1 VCAPESGRGV
11 EAVFAAAYHPRLVSL
26 LTWLADEFSSPV
38 RARGREYFQDGCV
51 FSLTRSGGIVRAKIS
66 GTREYSVRVDLRG
79 APSSIRME
87 CNCPFATDRDEPCKH
102 IWAALLEANSRG
114 LLEGSD
120 VTAHE
125 SADGKTHEHEHKP
138 RSARTATWQ
147 RHIRRL
153 REAMGSERYEQ
164 RRGAWPADRRLIYVI
179 DIESTMNDSW
189 GVVLE
194 LWTQAQQ
201 RDGQWAAPKRMTL
214 DEQTWLAIPDET
226 DRQIA
231 HLLLGA
237 HGGHGYGMNL
247 GSGNVRRFVVP
258 PEAYDLTLK
267 TICQTGRCM
276 ILPTRDKR
284 EAMQAVTWDDGPP
297 WEFVLRLRIEGE
309 LAHLAGEFRRGEQMM
324 ALNEPALVLSGGVL
338 VTEGRVAKLNH
349 HGAWTILAS
358 LRDGLDVKAPAAKAM
373 DVLSELYAMP
383 RLPPIE
389 MPADID
395 LTESRGAPKP
405 RLTIRGASRDVPSNA
420 KEGLLS
426 AEVAFDYDGHIIP
439 ADGAPIGIIDEP
451 NRRIVRRDIDAEENA
466 VKRLEAIGFHL
477 EWDWDSQP
485 LKRRLVL
492 LARKLPVV
500 VPQLIREGWHIEAE
514 GKLYRQA
521 GKFNVRVSSG
531 IDWFELDATVD
542 FGGTE
547 FSLPQLLA
555 ALKRGEQTVTL
566 DDGTVGILPEEWL
579 KKYAPLA
586 ELASEADD
594 NSLRFTASQVG
605 FLDALISD
613 MPEVRVD
620 ETFERARQQLRSF
633 EGVRPLDAPGGF
645 VGELRPYQRD
655 GLGWL
660 QFLNQ
665 FRFGGC
671 LADDMG
677 LGKTIQVLA
686 LLEARR
692 AEKAGPSL
700 VVVPKSLVWNWEQEA
715 ARFTPSLRVLAHSG
729 AQRLRS
735 TEHFENYDLVIT
747 TYGTLR
753 RDAGFFKDT
762 TFDYA
767 ILDEAQAIK
776 NADTESAKAARL
788 LRANH
793 RLAMSGTPIEN
804 HLGEL
809 WSLFEFL
816 NPGLLGGAR
825 VFKSITTGQANGKPD
840 TRTRQ
845 ILAKALRPFILRRTK
860 QQVASDLPEKTEQT
874 IFCELEPAQRQLY
887 DELRDHYRQ
896 SLLGRIDEVG
906 INKSKMHVLEALLR
920 LRQAA
925 CHPGLIDQARSNEPS
940 AKIDALLAQLEEV
953 VEEGHKALVFSQFT
967 SLLAILRQRLES
979 TGATYEYLDGQT
991 RDRQQRVE
999 RFQNDEQC
1007 RLFLI
1012 SLKAGGLGLNL
1023 TAADYVFLLD
1033 PWWNPAIE
1041 AQAIDRAHRI
1051 GQTKSVFAYRLIA
1064 RDTVE
1069 EKVLELQR
1077 SKRDLADAIINADN
1091 SLVSGLGREEIE
1103 LLLS

>member
-1 VCAPESGRGV
+1 MRWVEGRLSRT
-11 EAVFAAAYHPRLVSL
+11 YHPRLVSL
-26 LTWLADEFSSPV
+26 LNLLADEFASDV
-38 RARGREYFQDGCV
+38 RARGREYYLDGCV
-51 FSLTRSGGIVRAKIS
+51 FSLTRSGGMIRARVS
-66 GTREYSVRVDLRG
+66 GTRDYNVKVDVRQ
-79 APSSIRME
+79 APEDVRME
-87 CNCPFATDRDEPCKH
+87 CTCPFAEDRAEPCKH
-102 IWAALLEANSRG
+102 IWASLLEANSRG
-114 LLEGSD
+114 LLE
-120 VTAHE
+120 A
-125 SADGKTHEHEHKP
+125 SADTASESDEQPGTKATP
-138 RSARTATWQ
+138 ARSERAPTWQ

-153 REAMGSERYEQ
+153 REAMTSERFHDQ
-164 RRGAWPADRRLIYVI
+164 RRGTWPADRRLVYVI
-179 DIESTMNDSW
+179 DIEATFRESW
-189 GVVLE
+189 GIVLE
-194 LWTQAQQ
+194 LWTQSQA
-201 RDGQWAAPKRMTL
+201 RDGSWAAPKRMTL
-214 DEQTWLAIPDET
+214 DEAAWLAIPNDA

-237 HGGHGYGMNL
+237 QGGAGYGMNL
-247 GSGNVRRFVVP
+247 GSGNVRRFVIP
-258 PEAYDLTLK
+258 PDAYDLTLK
-267 TICQTGRCM
+267 AICQTGRCM
-276 ILPTRDKR
+276 ILPQRDQR
-284 EAMQAVTWDDGPP
+284 EGMQPVTWDDGAP
-297 WEFVLRLRIEGE
+297 WEFVLRLGVEGE
-309 LAHLAGEFRRGEQMM
+309 LMHLVGEFRRGEQVMK
-324 ALNEPALVLSGGVL
+324 LNEPTLVLAGGVL
-338 VTEGRVAKLNH
+338 VSEGRVAKLNH
-349 HGAWTILAS
+349 HGAWAILTS
-358 LRDGLDVKAPAAKAM
+358 LREGLDVKAPAAKAM
-373 DVLSELYAMP
+373 DVLGELYAMP
-383 RLPPIE
+383 RLPHIE
-389 MPADID
+389 LPPEVG

-405 RLTIRGASRDVPSNA
+405 RLTIRNASGDAQANA
-420 KEGLLS
+420 KEGRLS
-426 AEVAFDYDGHIIP
+426 AEVAFEYDGHIIP
-439 ADGAPIGIIDEP
+439 ADGAPIGIIDQEHQ
-451 NRRIVRRDIDAEENA
+451 RIVRRDIDAEEAA
-466 VKRLEAIGFHL
+466 VKRLESMGFHL
-477 EWDWDSQP
+477 EWDWDAQP

-492 LARKLPVV
+492 LARKLPIV
-500 VPQLIREGWHIEAE
+500 VPQLIRDGWHVEAE

-547 FSLPQLLA
+547 IPLPQLLA
-555 ALKRGEQTVTL
+555 AMKRGDQTVTL

-586 ELASEADD
+586 ELASEEDD
-594 NSLRFTASQVG
+594 ESLRFTASQVG
-605 FLDALISD
+605 FLDALLSEL
-613 MPEVRVD
+613 PEVRVD
-620 ETFERARQQLRSF
+620 EAFERARQQLRTF
-633 EGVRPLDAPGGF
+633 DGVGPLDAPGGF

-660 QFLNQ
+660 QFLNR

-692 AEKAGPSL
+692 AEKSGPSL
-700 VVVPKSLVWNWEQEA
+700 VVVPKSLVWNWQQEA
-715 ARFTPSLRVLAHSG
+715 GRFTPQLRVLAHGG

-735 TEHFENYDLVIT
+735 TDHFEQYDLVIT

-762 TFDYA
+762 TFDYV

-788 LRANH
+788 LKANH

-825 VFKSITTGQANGKPD
+825 VFKSVTTAPANGKPD
-840 TRTRQ
+840 TNTRQ

-860 QQVASDLPEKTEQT
+860 QQVARDLPEKTEQT

-887 DELRDHYRQ
+887 DELREHYRQ
-896 SLLGRIDEVG
+896 SLLGRIAEVG
-906 INKSKMHVLEALLR
+906 INKSKMQVLEALLR

-925 CHPGLIDQARSNEPS
+925 CHPGLIDESRSAEPS
-940 AKIDALLAQLEEV
+940 AKIDALLAQLDEV
-953 VEEGHKALVFSQFT
+953 IDEGHKALVFSQFT
-967 SLLAILRQRLES
+967 SFLAILRQRLEAS
-979 TGATYEYLDGQT
+979 GTTYEYLDGQT

-1012 SLKAGGLGLNL
+1012 SLKAGGVGLNL

-1033 PWWNPAIE
+1033 PWWNPAVE

-1051 GQTKSVFAYRLIA
+1051 GQTKAVFAYRLIA